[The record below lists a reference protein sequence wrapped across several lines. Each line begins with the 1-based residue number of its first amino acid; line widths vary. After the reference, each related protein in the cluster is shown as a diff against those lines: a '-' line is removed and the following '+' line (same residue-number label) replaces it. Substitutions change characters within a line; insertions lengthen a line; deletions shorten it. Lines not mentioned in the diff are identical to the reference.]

1 MGLTWD
7 LCCTYVTVKFIS
19 LPICIPF
26 TRPQAWIPGAL
37 LSKLP
42 IHNLHVSLFPKEL
55 ITTMILAPDLNLID
69 STDSFQDL
77 CNHPGLSLHLKRILL
92 FILLPFIL
100 YLLNTRLRYS
110 YDVPGQALS
119 SACVFN
125 SGKRASTWELNVF
138 LCYLWT
144 LWLGW
149 GFARLRALNMTQQAF
164 LLPCL
169 CLARTRF
176 VGALTILTS
185 FLWVCISLYLL
196 LSVRAPPSSSRSQ
209 AGQGPT

>member
-7 LCCTYVTVKFIS
+7 LCCICVTVKFIS

-26 TRPQAWIPGAL
+26 TWPQAWIPGAL
-37 LSKLP
+37 LSILP
-42 IHNLHVSLFPKEL
+42 THNLHVSLFPKEL

-77 CNHPGLSLHLKRILL
+77 FNHPGLSIPLKSILL

-100 YLLNTRLRYS
+100 YSLNKLLRYS
-110 YDVPGQALS
+110 YYVPGQALS

-125 SGKRASTWELNVF
+125 SGKRASTWDLNV
-138 LCYLWT
+138 LLWYLLT

-149 GFARLRALNMTQQAF
+149 GFARLWTLNMTQQAF
-164 LLPCL
+164 LLPCSW
-169 CLARTRF
+169 LARTRF
-176 VGALTILTS
+176 VGALIFLTS

-196 LSVRAPPSSSRSQ
+196 LSVRAPPSSSCSK
-209 AGQGPT
+209 AGPGPT